1 LWVFRGYGIWGNGL
15 QVTVRDQQGN
25 EVDTT
30 TLLDEVFSVPFN
42 EALVHQVV
50 VGQLANGRQ
59 GTHDTL
65 TRAEVRGGG
74 RKPWRQKH
82 TGRARHGSI
91 RSPIWRGGGL
101 AFGPHPRSH
110 KQKLPAKLRLGAL
123 RCALS
128 NKLAGERL
136 LLIDSLN
143 LDRPKTREM
152 VGVLSAL
159 NVDTTFLTVVDHP
172 DRNVLLATRNIPGG
186 WVKTAKSINVV
197 DVFKYEFLIVSV
209 PAVRTIEKWLSD
221 GE

>member
-1 LWVFRGYGIWGNGL
+1 M
-15 QVTVRDQQGN
+15 QVTVRDQEGN

-91 RSPIWRGGGL
+91 RSPIWRGGGI

-110 KQKLPAKLRLGAL
+110 KQKLPARLRLGAL

-128 NKLAGERL
+128 NKAASDRL
-136 LLIDSLN
+136 VVIDSLK
-143 LDRPKTREM
+143 LDRPKTKEM
-152 VGVLSAL
+152 VAVLSAL
-159 NVDTTFLTVVDHP
+159 NVYTTFLTVVNEP
-172 DRNVLLATRNIPGG
+172 DQNVLLATRNIPGG
-186 WVKTAKSINVV
+186 WVKTATSLNVV
-197 DVFKYEFLIVSV
+197 DVLKYDFLIASV
-209 PAVRTIEKWLSD
+209 PAVRSIEQWLSD
-221 GE
+221 KE

>member
-1 LWVFRGYGIWGNGL
+1 M

-91 RSPIWRGGGL
+91 RSPIWRGGGI

-110 KQKLPAKLRLGAL
+110 KQKLPARLRRGAL

-128 NKLAGERL
+128 SKVANDRL
-136 LLIDSLN
+136 VVIDRLE
-143 LDRPKTREM
+143 LDRPKTKEM
-152 VGVLSAL
+152 VAVLSAL
-159 NVDTTFLTVVDHP
+159 NVDKTFLTVVEQP
-172 DRNVLLATRNIPGG
+172 DQNVLLATRNLPGG
-186 WVKTAKSINVV
+186 WVKTATSLNVV
-197 DVFKYEFLIVSV
+197 DVLKYDFLIASV
-209 PAVRTIEKWLSD
+209 PAVRSIEQWLSD
-221 GE
+221 KE

>member
-1 LWVFRGYGIWGNGL
+1 L
-15 QVTVRDQQGN
+15 QVTVRDQQGK

-91 RSPIWRGGGL
+91 RSPIWRGGGIT
-101 AFGPHPRSH
+101 FGPHPRSH
-110 KQKLPAKLRLGAL
+110 KQKLPARLRLGAL

-128 NKLAGERL
+128 SKAASDRL
-136 LLIDSLN
+136 VVIDSLE

-152 VGVLSAL
+152 VAVLSAL
-159 NVDTTFLTVVDHP
+159 NVDTTFLTVVEQP
-172 DRNVLLATRNIPGG
+172 DQNILLATRNIPGG
-186 WVKTAKSINVV
+186 WVKMANSLNVV
-197 DVFKYEFLIVSV
+197 DVLKYDFLIASV
-209 PAVRTIEKWLSD
+209 PAVRAIEQWLSD
-221 GE
+221 KK

>member
-1 LWVFRGYGIWGNGL
+1 M
-15 QVTVRDQQGN
+15 
-25 EVDTT
+25 
-30 TLLDEVFSVPFN
+30 PFN

-91 RSPIWRGGGL
+91 RSPIWRGGGI

-110 KQKLPAKLRLGAL
+110 KQKLPARLRLGAL

-128 NKLAGERL
+128 NKVASERL
-136 LLIDSLN
+136 LVIDSLE
-143 LDRPKTREM
+143 LDKPKTKEM
-152 VGVLSAL
+152 VAVLSAL
-159 NVDTTFLTVVDHP
+159 KVDTTFLTVVDDP
-172 DRNVLLATRNIPGG
+172 DQNVLLATRNIPGG
-186 WVKTAKSINVV
+186 WVKTAKSLNVV
-197 DVFKYEFLIVSV
+197 DVLKYDTLIASV
-209 PAVRTIEKWLSD
+209 PAVRAIEQWLSD
-221 GE
+221 KE